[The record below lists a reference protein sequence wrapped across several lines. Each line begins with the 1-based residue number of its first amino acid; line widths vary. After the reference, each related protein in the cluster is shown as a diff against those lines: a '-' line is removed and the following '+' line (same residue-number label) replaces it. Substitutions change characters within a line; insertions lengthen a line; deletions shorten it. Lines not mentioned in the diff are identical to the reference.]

1 MPMKQISV
9 FVENKA
15 GRLSDITHVLEKAE
29 IDIRALSV
37 ADTTNYGILRLIVS
51 DPDKAENALRE
62 AGMTVTIT
70 TVLGIGIPDVPGG
83 LSKAIRVLADED
95 ISVEYAYAFITPRV
109 GTAYVIIRVEDN
121 EKAAQVLKA
130 KGIAL
135 IEQDDIF

>member
-15 GRLSDITHVLEKAE
+15 GRLTDITHVLEQAE

-51 DPDKAENALRE
+51 DPDKAESVLKD
-62 AGMTVTIT
+62 AGMTVSIT

-83 LSKAIRVLADED
+83 FSKAIRVLSDKG

-121 EKAAQVLKA
+121 EKAAKVLRDS
-130 KGIAL
+130 GFDL
-135 IEQDDIF
+135 IEQDEIF